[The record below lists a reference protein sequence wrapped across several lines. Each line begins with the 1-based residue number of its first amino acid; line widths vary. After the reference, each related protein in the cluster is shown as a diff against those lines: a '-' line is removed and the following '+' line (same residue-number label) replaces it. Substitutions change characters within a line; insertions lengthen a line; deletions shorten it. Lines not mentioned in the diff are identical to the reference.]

1 MIFFNLLKQ
10 FVSHFFTKGGEV
22 ADVAS
27 RLDSQVL
34 LECKEDMKTVSN
46 KLNKSH
52 LPLVLE
58 EISRTLQDKKLDVE
72 PALLEE
78 ITREHQDISKI
89 LKI

>member
-1 MIFFNLLKQ
+1 M
-10 FVSHFFTKGGEV
+10 
-22 ADVAS
+22 AS
-27 RLDSQVL
+27 RLDSQVW
-34 LECKEDMKTVSN
+34 LECKEDMKTVPN

-58 EISRTLQDKKLDVE
+58 EISITLQDKKLDVE

>member
-1 MIFFNLLKQ
+1 M
-10 FVSHFFTKGGEV
+10 
-22 ADVAS
+22 AS

-46 KLNKSH
+46 KLNKGH

-58 EISRTLQDKKLDVE
+58 ETRLLVLENTPRQDDEEWSGVDDDVE

>member
-1 MIFFNLLKQ
+1 M
-10 FVSHFFTKGGEV
+10 
-22 ADVAS
+22 AS

-58 EISRTLQDKKLDVE
+58 EISITLQDKKLDVE